1 MLGVAAAC
9 GLVPAGPQAYF
20 RDADELLLKLMGVSI
35 CICSSPLKS
44 NCLSIRK

>member
-20 RDADELLLKLMGVSI
+20 GDADELLLKLTGAAYA
-35 CICSSPLKS
+35 PHH
-44 NCLSIRK
+44 